1 MFSIILTQLR
11 EDVDKFRKR
20 AWHSITSFVDHVI
33 QINVGQKDKE
43 SQWRIVDLAEFLYTA
58 LLYQV
63 MTNRNIN
70 TATLLEQYSVLVE
83 KEQSGDFF
91 TRLVIMSA

>member
-1 MFSIILTQLR
+1 MVFHNQFSSYRRVKLLGVAQYYII
-11 EDVDKFRKR
+11 
-20 AWHSITSFVDHVI
+20 IDHAI

-43 SQWRIVDLAEFLYTA
+43 NQWRVVDLEGFLYTA

-70 TATLLEQYSVLVE
+70 TVTSLEQYSVLVK
-83 KEQSGDFF
+83 KE
-91 TRLVIMSA
+91 